1 MPKTKAR
8 PRRRGASRAA
18 PRRGSRALDSR
29 PAVDRVI
36 GLLNL
41 FFAAGEHGITYDRIE
56 REFGVTRRTAQRYM
70 SDLDEIAGLEVRSRV
85 LGSGQKSFYL
95 GRNDWLRGMRGR
107 PPAKE
112 ELAALNHALVLL
124 AQQGAGDYR
133 ADLAS
138 LRGKIE
144 AALQTTDADRAD
156 LEALDSGRGFVR
168 QPGPKRRVRVEIQ
181 KQLRDAN
188 LHLKQVRFAYT
199 DSKGQTN
206 RRTVSPYG
214 ILSGGTPKL
223 IGRQRGTKTLLQYRL
238 DRIADLEI
246 LDEPIPV
253 NEDTMARDFK
263 EYVANLFGSFSEDPV
278 QVEWRFAPD
287 APSPEEWVFH
297 SSQEK
302 PKKLPD
308 GTTVIRFRAG
318 GLEDMARHVIGW
330 WDWITVVKPK
340 SLRRKI
346 LQMKLAGLAPLLEEF
361 GEPALAKRLRAADRR
376 LRSSKRP

>member
-1 MPKTKAR
+1 MPKTR
-8 PRRRGASRAA
+8 PRRKASRA
-18 PRRGSRALDSR
+18 PESR
-29 PAVDRVI
+29 PAVDRVVA
-36 GLLNL
+36 LLNL
-41 FFAAGEHGITYDRIE
+41 FFGAGERGITYARIE

-70 SDLDEIAGLEVRSRV
+70 NDLNEIAGLEVRSRI
-85 LGSGQKSFYL
+85 LGNGQKSFYL
-95 GRNDWLRGMRGR
+95 GRNEWLRSLRGR

-112 ELAALNHALVLL
+112 ELAALNHALELL

-133 ADLAS
+133 ANLQA

-144 AALQTTDADRAD
+144 GALETTDADRAD

-168 QPGPKRRVRVEIQ
+168 RPEPERRVAVEVQ
-181 KQLRDAN
+181 RQLRDAN

-199 DSKGQTN
+199 NSKGRTN

-223 IGRQRGTKTLLQYRL
+223 IGRQSGTKTLLQYRL

-253 NEDTMARDFK
+253 NEDRIARDFK
-263 EYVANLFGSFSEDPV
+263 RYVADLFGSFSEDPV

-287 APSPEEWVFH
+287 APNPEEWVFH
-297 SSQEK
+297 ASQEK

-308 GTTVIRFRAG
+308 GTTVVRFRAG

-361 GEPALAKRLRAADRR
+361 GEPALAKRLRAAARR
-376 LRSSKRP
+376 LQSSKRS

>member
-1 MPKTKAR
+1 MPKKKTRTRRKAA
-8 PRRRGASRAA
+8 RRGA
-18 PRRGSRALDSR
+18 GALDSR

-41 FFAAGEHGITYDRIE
+41 FFAAGEHGITYDRIQ
-56 REFGVTRRTAQRYM
+56 REFDVTRRTAQRYM
-70 SDLDEIAGLEVRSRV
+70 NDLNEIAGLEVRNRI
-85 LGSGQKSFYL
+85 LGNGQKSFYL
-95 GRNDWLRGMRGR
+95 GRNDWLRGLRGR

-112 ELAALNHALVLL
+112 ELAALNHALGLL
-124 AQQGAGDYR
+124 DREGAGDYR
-133 ADLAS
+133 ANLEN

-144 AALQTTDADRAD
+144 AALETSDADRAD

-168 QPGPKRRVRVEIQ
+168 RPGPERRVAVEVQ

-199 DSKGQTN
+199 NSKGQTN

-223 IGRQRGTKTLLQYRL
+223 IGRQRGAKTLLQYRL

-246 LDEPIPV
+246 LHDEPIPV
-253 NEDTMARDFK
+253 NEDRMVRDFK
-263 EYVANLFGSFSEDPV
+263 EYVENLFGSFSEDPV

-287 APSPEEWVFH
+287 APNPEEWVFH
-297 SSQEK
+297 ASQEK
-302 PKKLPD
+302 PKKLAD
-308 GTTVIRFRAG
+308 GTTVVRFRAG
-318 GLEDMARHVIGW
+318 GLEDMARHVVGW

-346 LQMKLAGLAPLLEEF
+346 LQMKLAGLAPLAEEF
-361 GEPALAKRLRAADRR
+361 GEPALAKRLRAFARR
-376 LRSSKRP
+376 LHSSKRT